1 MGTGGNRL
9 SVLTLQWRG
18 KQVRKTVAII
28 ILLAAV
34 AAIIIYRTQQNKDG
48 VAKMHPAPASRQSAI
63 NTVSSSERQSSSMF
77 VSTDAQDPE
86 FVQHVLPIVREFF
99 ATLDRAGVNPL
110 KGELQFNKVQIHRG
124 RNGTTCRFLIGDTW
138 TATVYT
144 GKKFSGVMHFGER
157 GPDNPFRAI
166 SGGHTNA
173 LSRLSERAIK
183 MQQAEAEL
191 IIDRISNTFGIDR
204 SKFEKPEI
212 YPEQMFHY
220 DLGMYTA
227 QYRKRGSSPIN
238 RANFPVAFSI
248 RATSS
253 TSAVLVMYSDSGE
266 VK

>member
-1 MGTGGNRL
+1 M
-9 SVLTLQWRG
+9 
-18 KQVRKTVAII
+18 RKAVASI
-28 ILLAAV
+28 ILLAAI

-48 VAKMHPAPASRQSAI
+48 GVKTHPALALRQPATSAA
-63 NTVSSSERQSSSMF
+63 SPSERQSSSIF

-86 FVQHVLPIVREFF
+86 FALHVLPIVREFF

-110 KGELQFNKVQIHRG
+110 KGELRFNKVQMHHG

-166 SGGHTNA
+166 SGAHTNA
-173 LSRLSERAIK
+173 LIRLSERAIK
-183 MQQAEAEL
+183 MPQAEAEQ
-191 IIDRISNTFGIDR
+191 IIDRISNSFGIDR

-212 YPEQMFHY
+212 YPEQMFQY

-227 QYRKRGSSPIN
+227 QYRKKGSDPIN

-253 TSAVLVMYSDSGE
+253 TSAVLVMYSNSGE
-266 VK
+266 AK

>member
-1 MGTGGNRL
+1 
-9 SVLTLQWRG
+9 
-18 KQVRKTVAII
+18 
-28 ILLAAV
+28 
-34 AAIIIYRTQQNKDG
+34 
-48 VAKMHPAPASRQSAI
+48 
-63 NTVSSSERQSSSMF
+63 MF
-77 VSTDAQDPE
+77 VWTDAQDPE

-110 KGELQFNKVQIHRG
+110 KGELQFNKVQMHHG
-124 RNGTTCRFLIGDTW
+124 RNGTACRFLIGDTW
-138 TATVYT
+138 TTTVYT

-166 SGGHTNA
+166 SSANTNA
-173 LSRLSERAIK
+173 LIRLSERAIK
-183 MQQAEAEL
+183 MPQAEAEQ

-212 YPEQMFHY
+212 YPEQMFQY

-227 QYRKRGSSPIN
+227 QYRKKGSDPIN